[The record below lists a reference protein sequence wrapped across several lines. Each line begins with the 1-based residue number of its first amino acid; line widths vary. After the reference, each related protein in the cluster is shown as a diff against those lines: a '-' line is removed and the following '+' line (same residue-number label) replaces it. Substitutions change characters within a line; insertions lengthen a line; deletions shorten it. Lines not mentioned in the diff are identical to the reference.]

1 MSIRYASICGN
12 DTFCGKKR
20 ISSLRNV
27 PYRYGTSRI
36 LVTPGWRYIRPASH
50 VLRVASTIDSTH
62 IAMYTYLDQA
72 SQRRKER
79 PVVFVSIIM
88 GDLLMV
94 FGIDTATLLKNSRN
108 TSDTSK
114 LECWKITNCIGY
126 DLLPH
131 CV

>member
-1 MSIRYASICGN
+1 M
-12 DTFCGKKR
+12 
-20 ISSLRNV
+20 
-27 PYRYGTSRI
+27 
-36 LVTPGWRYIRPASH
+36 GWRYIRPASH

-108 TSDTSK
+108 TSDT
-114 LECWKITNCIGY
+114 I
-126 DLLPH
+126 LLW
-131 CV
+131 